1 MPFQNA
7 VGTGAKARN
16 YFGRLS
22 AGLKS
27 GPDARL
33 GALFLIV
40 LALALLGGRA
50 AYALEPTTPLANL
63 NRQGWVMENGLP
75 QNTIHALAQ
84 TADGFLWLG
93 TEVGLVRFDGV
104 NFATFD
110 EHSKPALP
118 SGDIR
123 CLLAA
128 RMDRCGSGPATG
140 WRG

>member
-1 MPFQNA
+1 
-7 VGTGAKARN
+7 
-16 YFGRLS
+16 
-22 AGLKS
+22 
-27 GPDARL
+27 
-33 GALFLIV
+33 
-40 LALALLGGRA
+40 
-50 AYALEPTTPLANL
+50 
-63 NRQGWVMENGLP
+63 MENGLP

-128 RMDRCGSGPATG
+128 KDGSLWIGTGDGLARMKDGAVDNIHHGERAA
-140 WRG
+140 RE